1 MRKILLLG
9 KNGQVGWELQR
20 TLAPL
25 GKLTALDRQELDFT
39 DLKAVSQTISTI
51 KPNIIVNAAAFTAV
65 DQAEEEP
72 ELAMAVNGT
81 APGILAD
88 EAKKIKALLVH
99 YSTDY
104 IFDGKQNVPYT
115 EEDEPNP
122 INIYGKTK
130 LAGEKAIQETEADHL
145 ILRTSWVYGLR
156 GRNFL
161 KTILRLAAEK
171 EELSI
176 VDDQLGSPTWCR
188 MIAEA
193 TALLLALQGNKTG
206 TKGGIFNLCSSD
218 QTSWY
223 GFARAILDNS
233 GDQNLQSTVVKPI
246 PSVQYKTR
254 AARPSSSVLDNRKI
268 KEEFNLALPSWQESL
283 KLALEL

>member
-1 MRKILLLG
+1 MKLLLLG

-25 GKLTALDRQELDFT
+25 GQVTALGRKELDLT
-39 DLKAVSQTISTI
+39 DNQAIRRTVKTTI
-51 KPNIIVNAAAFTAV
+51 PDIIVNAAAYTSV
-65 DQAEEEP
+65 DRAEEEP

-81 APGILAD
+81 APGILAE

-104 IFDGKQNVPYT
+104 IFDGKKKTPYT

-122 INIYGKTK
+122 INVYGKTK
-130 LAGEKAIQETEADHL
+130 LAGEKAIQETGIAHL
-145 ILRTSWVYGLR
+145 IIRTSWIYGLR
-156 GRNFL
+156 GKNFL
-161 KTILRLAAEK
+161 KIILRLAAEK

-193 TALLLALQGNKTG
+193 TSLLLAMHIRQPEAKSS
-206 TKGGIFNLCSSD
+206 IYNLCSSD
-218 QTSWY
+218 QTSWH
-223 GFARAILDNS
+223 GFARAILANTD
-233 GDQNLQSTVVKPI
+233 DQNLKSTIVKPI
-246 PSVQYKTR
+246 PSDQYKTR
-254 AARPSSSVLDNRKI
+254 AARPSYSVLDSRKI
-268 KEEFNLALPSWQESL
+268 IKTFNLTLPSWQDSL
-283 KLALEL
+283 KLALGL

>member
-1 MRKILLLG
+1 MKILLLG
-9 KNGQVGWELQR
+9 KNGQVGFELQR
-20 TLAPL
+20 TLALL
-25 GKLTALDRQELDFT
+25 GKLTALGRQELDLT

-51 KPNIIVNAAAFTAV
+51 KPDIIVNAAAYTAV

-81 APGILAD
+81 APGILA
-88 EAKKIKALLVH
+88 EETKKINALLVH

-104 IFDGKQNVPYT
+104 IFDGKKNIPYT
-115 EEDEPNP
+115 EVDEPNP

-130 LAGEKAIQETEADHL
+130 LAGEKAIQETGADHL

-193 TALLLALQGNKTG
+193 TALLLAMYSSKTE
-206 TKGGIFNLCSSD
+206 TKSGIFNLCSSD
-218 QTSWY
+218 LTSWY

-233 GDQNLQSTVVKPI
+233 GNQNLQSTVVKPI
-246 PSVQYKTR
+246 PSAQYKTR
-254 AARPSSSVLDNRKI
+254 AARPSYSVLDNRKI

-283 KLALEL
+283 KLALEQ